1 MKINPHETNQI
12 ALRKMCRHLPAPTI
26 PSRSRNGRN
35 TKQWLKADQIRFLI
49 QRQLSEQKVKTS
61 DKHRVASKKDPDL
74 VAHAFW
80 ISVMPGDTASIAEQG
95 RLTPICALGLHS
107 ALAVGFNVSLWSYH
121 DTFDLPPLLQEHPQ
135 LQIRDARE
143 HLSEDKF
150 MDMLHRKWSLGNIAD
165 VVRYRSA
172 KTDNLHR
179 GAWVIDLDTW
189 WLRQP
194 TAANSPSSTGHIMA
208 TCAARNR
215 RANDNLHWKFMY
227 LSKPEERTHMLPPVY
242 FPRGSVVLQEI
253 QNTCVTLAR
262 RQKCIQRCRATST

>member
-1 MKINPHETNQI
+1 MQTPSCANHSFEEPQWKEHKAVAQSRPNPFPD
-12 ALRKMCRHLPAPTI
+12 PAPVVRTE
-26 PSRSRNGRN
+26 S
-35 TKQWLKADQIRFLI
+35 
-49 QRQLSEQKVKTS
+49 QKS

-227 LSKPEERTHMLPPVY
+227 LSTPEERTHMLPPVY

-253 QNTCVTLAR
+253 QNTCMTLAR
-262 RQKCIQRCRATST
+262 RQKCIQRCRATSN